1 MYSYVVRK
9 KVNKSGSEEEIRYHG
24 IPVTS
29 GQIGVSQMAEVIS
42 ERCSLTHA
50 DVEASVIALGEVMQ
64 EFLSKGHT
72 VYLKGIGLFSV
83 SASSEGYSTAK
94 ECTPSKVK
102 AKRICFKADKYM
114 KVFMGKIKFIR
125 TKRAPQK

>member
-50 DVEASVIALGEVMQ
+50 DVEASVLHWAKSCKSSYPKVTPCI
-64 EFLSKGHT
+64 SKASAYSRFRPA
-72 VYLKGIGLFSV
+72 VKV
-83 SASSEGYSTAK
+83 SAPRKNALH
-94 ECTPSKVK
+94 
-102 AKRICFKADKYM
+102 
-114 KVFMGKIKFIR
+114 
-125 TKRAPQK
+125 QK